1 MFSKKQNL
9 NYTHFVYSIYDSVS
23 KKFRGCFYHS
33 TDEEMIRTT
42 LPTILMDYPL
52 RDIEI
57 HRIGMFDEDSGELF
71 ATKHTIIPTDCYL
84 FPHSRLSSVGDD
96 LPAEELDTAMKEKKN
111 EMIAN
116 LSAKNEEE
124 KKEVV
129 NE

>member
-9 NYTHFVYSIYDSVS
+9 NYTHFVYTVYDSVS
-23 KKFRGCFYHS
+23 KKYRGTFYHS

-42 LPTILMDYPL
+42 LPTILMDYAL

-71 ATKHTIIPTDCYL
+71 ACRHVIIPTDCYT

-96 LPAEELDTAMKEKKN
+96 LSQEELDTAMKEKKN
-111 EMIAN
+111 ELIAN
-116 LSAKNEEE
+116 LAAE
-124 KKEVV
+124 KEKQDKEVV